1 MALTSNAVLLKGFD
15 GNAPVFYFKQFI
27 EVDTLPTVGVKNV
40 GYAVPTSATEFSYHY
55 YDGSVWR
62 GIAAGGAASVHNDL
76 TGRDAAEQHPQSA
89 ITGLSTALGLKV
101 DKVTGKGLSANDYTD
116 TEKTK
121 LSNIADGAEVNVNAD
136 WDSSSG
142 DSEILNKPTIPTGG
156 LVGTKEVDET
166 DIADD
171 KIIVYDSASG
181 KYVLQVKPTGG
192 GSSDVLQTLAYAS
205 TVVPNLALGNIITIT
220 LTGNI
225 IIANPTG
232 YTGIGKVE
240 FIFIQGGTG
249 GYTATFGTSYKQ
261 VVAPEL
267 NGNIGG
273 KNYVEYYAYS
283 ETDIVL
289 KNIVS
294 L

>member
-1 MALTSNAVLLKGFD
+1 MALTSKAVLVKGFD

-76 TGRDAAEQHPQSA
+76 TGRDAADQHPQSA

-142 DSEILNKPTIPTGG
+142 DSEILNKPTIIAQTDVEITIAVADWSGG
-156 LVGTKEVDET
+156 LTATKAVTGITTTSDNDLIIPTTT
-166 DIADD
+166 DRDNVASFGVWAKKVITVNGQQDFTC
-171 KIIVYDSASG
+171 DSTPDA
-181 KYVLQVKPTGG
+181 
-192 GSSDVLQTLAYAS
+192 A
-205 TVVPNLALGNIITIT
+205 IT
-220 LTGNI
+220 LI
-225 IIANPTG
+225 LRI
-232 YTGIGKVE
+232 
-240 FIFIQGGTG
+240 
-249 GYTATFGTSYKQ
+249 TA
-261 VVAPEL
+261 
-267 NGNIGG
+267 
-273 KNYVEYYAYS
+273 
-283 ETDIVL
+283 
-289 KNIVS
+289 
-294 L
+294 